1 MSHSIEK
8 VPDLPIVVLTLETRH
23 ILAEM
28 GEFDSDLTALLDS
41 QPEPVFMIHNLV
53 EAVISLEDLTI
64 GASATARG
72 PGARLHHP
80 NVRENLLVTHDGMMK
95 LAAAGL
101 RTATF
106 GNVKIRAFD
115 TREQA
120 IEYCQEQ
127 IAIADHQRAEGNR

>member
-1 MSHSIEK
+1 MSYTIEK
-8 VPDLPIVVLTLETRH
+8 IPGAPIVVLTLETRH

-28 GEFDSDLTALLDS
+28 DVFDDELTALLDS
-41 QPEPVFMIHNLV
+41 QPEPVFMIHNMIN
-53 EAVISLEDLTI
+53 AVISLEDLTI

-72 PGARLHHP
+72 PGERLHHP
-80 NVRENLLVTHDGMMK
+80 NVRDNLLVTHDGMMK
-95 LAAAGL
+95 LAVSGL

-120 IEYCQEQ
+120 IAYCHEQ
-127 IAIADHQRAEGNR
+127 IAVSQNK